1 MGHHTSSGSERLP
14 VRPALT
20 TARTCARR
28 AHRIDAS
35 AAARGRVHPR
45 AMTGW
50 VRPIELCRMSPAL
63 VRRIAEG
70 RDLGGVALFA
80 IATLLA
86 GTACYGLA
94 FGLWRDP
101 TQALFSAVKLPLL
114 FVATVLASIVL
125 NVLLA
130 ALCRAPLTFRQSAVC
145 VLVGLATTA
154 VVLAAIAPVAAFV
167 SFTVAPPDPALVG
180 HDGGEPAVI
189 EANRHAQALLLF
201 HVGAIAIAGVM
212 GNLRLFAL
220 LRKLTGRRDIAARV
234 LVSWLAAELFV
245 GSELSWLLRPFLGRP
260 QFAVSFFTEDPL
272 AGSFYEEVAAAIVH
286 ALGPAGVAARA
297 VALASVVLAAWVAG
311 RRDGLLVDVVREA
324 GGLRITSDDAA
335 WRVDWSGLARVGQ
348 RRATAWLVD
357 VWEVVL
363 DLTEG
368 RRLLVRFEEPEGAD
382 ALVLEIERARV
393 EAIREGPFR

>member
-1 MGHHTSSGSERLP
+1 
-14 VRPALT
+14 
-20 TARTCARR
+20 
-28 AHRIDAS
+28 
-35 AAARGRVHPR
+35 
-45 AMTGW
+45 
-50 VRPIELCRMSPAL
+50 MSPAL

-70 RDLGGVALFA
+70 RELGGLALWA

-114 FVATVLASIVL
+114 FVATVLASIAL
-125 NVLLA
+125 NVVLA
-130 ALCRAPLTFRQSAVC
+130 ALWKAPLTFRQSAVC

-167 SFTVAPPDPALVG
+167 SFSVAPPVPGLVG
-180 HDGGEPAVI
+180 HAGAEPAVMD
-189 EANRHAQALLLF
+189 ANRHAQVLLLF
-201 HVGAIAIAGVM
+201 HVGAIAVAGVL

-220 LRKLTGRRDIAARV
+220 LRKLTGKRDIAARV

-260 QFAVSFFTEDPL
+260 QFAVSFFTREPF
-272 AGSFYEEVAAAIVH
+272 AGSFYEEVGTAIVH
-286 ALGPAGVAARA
+286 ALGPVGVAA
-297 VALASVVLAAWVAG
+297 ALVPLAALVFAGWVTG
-311 RRDGLLVDVVREA
+311 RRDGLLVDVVRDA
-324 GGLRITSDDAA
+324 GGLRVTSDDAA

-348 RRATAWLVD
+348 RQATAWLVD

-363 DLTEG
+363 DLTED

-382 ALVLEIERARV
+382 ALFIEIERARA
-393 EAIREGPFR
+393 EAIKDGPFR